1 MALIIKNKAKTSV
14 GTDAVGV
21 YVKVND
27 ISIMYPTK
35 QNPTGF
41 LTIGFR
47 AFISQEARN
56 ANADPVNLLDLNT
69 GHQLPNGHQ
78 ATLTDDLPG
87 VSEPTRTDC
96 YGLLA
101 AKLTE
106 LGFEVEEI

>member
-27 ISIMYPTK
+27 INIMYPTK

-47 AFISQEARN
+47 AFISKEARN
-56 ANADPVNLLDLNT
+56 ANADSVNLLDLKT
-69 GHQLPNGHQ
+69 GQPIPNGMQ
-78 ATLTDDLPG
+78 ATLTEDLPE
-87 VSEPTRTDC
+87 VSEPTRSDC

-101 AKLTE
+101 KKLTE